1 MDNQRVKGV
10 AQQIKGSVEKAVGKL
25 TGNNKLETEGKID
38 KAAGSIRVAVGEAND
53 VVKDAIKDGSK

>member
-1 MDNQRVKGV
+1 VDNQRVKGV